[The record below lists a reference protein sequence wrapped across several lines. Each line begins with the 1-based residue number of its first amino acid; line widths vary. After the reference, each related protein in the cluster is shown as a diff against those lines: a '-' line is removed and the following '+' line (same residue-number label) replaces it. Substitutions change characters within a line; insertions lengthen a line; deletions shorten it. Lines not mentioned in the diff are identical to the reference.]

1 VYIQRRDENNDLL
14 VKVGGWGVLL
24 CVCCNALPSPMIG
37 VLARFAVLCYAVLR
51 QLDSTDAPRMC
62 LDVRAVG
69 TCGAVQQLILLCQQH
84 AETFAETLPVGK
96 GPFPVGDGNFTAL
109 FSTPM
114 TALLHPQ
121 DILLFSLVI
130 GRVSGLNTLGNQPV
144 REFELSV
151 PTA

>member
-1 VYIQRRDENNDLL
+1 
-14 VKVGGWGVLL
+14 
-24 CVCCNALPSPMIG
+24 
-37 VLARFAVLCYAVLR
+37 
-51 QLDSTDAPRMC
+51 
-62 LDVRAVG
+62 
-69 TCGAVQQLILLCQQH
+69 
-84 AETFAETLPVGK
+84 LPVGK
-96 GPFPVGDGNFTAL
+96 GPFPLGDGNFTAL

-130 GRVSGLNTLGNQPV
+130 GRVSGNQPV

>member
-1 VYIQRRDENNDLL
+1 MYIQRRDENNDLL

-69 TCGAVQQLILLCQQH
+69 TCGAVQRLILLCQQH

-96 GPFPVGDGNFTAL
+96 GPFPLGDGNFY
-109 FSTPM
+109 STFQHNNDSTFASTRHIIVQPSD
-114 TALLHPQ
+114 TSSVWSQHP
-121 DILLFSLVI
+121 
-130 GRVSGLNTLGNQPV
+130 GNQPA